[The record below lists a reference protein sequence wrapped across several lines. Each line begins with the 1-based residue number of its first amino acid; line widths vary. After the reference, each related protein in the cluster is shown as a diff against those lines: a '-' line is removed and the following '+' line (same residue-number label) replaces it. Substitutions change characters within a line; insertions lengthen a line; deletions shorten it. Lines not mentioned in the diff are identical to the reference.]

1 MKIYNNKILRLIK
14 KEFLMLSVCSF
25 LIFLGVRFV
34 LFNKSKSINSNYV
47 NVETIK
53 PYFGTVFEVGN
64 NWPSHIDNKDE
75 TLKFHYTF
83 QDELT
88 KKIKSLLKKYKS
100 DYSAI
105 VVIDNKTGG
114 VLSAV
119 GFTRKNN
126 SFNLS
131 LPFSSTHPSASLFK
145 IVTMASL
152 LEQGNLGLESS
163 HTFSGKSNTLY
174 KNQLFKKPHFRWKRT
189 LSLNEAFAKSNNVI
203 FGKAALQYLDKN
215 IVNVMAH
222 RFGFN
227 QELMVELSL
236 GQSFFEGPK
245 DDYNLAE
252 IASGFNKKTMI
263 SPIHAA
269 LLSSVIAND
278 GVIKYPFIVS
288 KLTDGKKRELLIK
301 PTLPEQRVIKKSTS
315 KLISKAMENTIK
327 KGTARKSFRRFDRF
341 LKQQLSIGGKTGS
354 ITGGIPF
361 GKRDWFSA
369 FAIPKNKKLG
379 EGISISVMNINVDK
393 WFVRSTYLAK
403 EVIDFYYKEINPL
416 KEIITSL
423 SQSKSSEKI

>member
-1 MKIYNNKILRLIK
+1 MKANNRILRFIK
-14 KEFLMLSVCSF
+14 KELLIASICSF
-25 LIFLGVRFV
+25 LVYLGAHFLF
-34 LFNKSKSINSNYV
+34 FNKPKPINSNYV
-47 NVETIK
+47 KIETIK
-53 PYFGTVFEVGN
+53 PYFSSVFEVGD
-64 NWPSHIDNKDE
+64 NWPSHFNTKND

-88 KKIKSLLKKYKS
+88 RKIKSLLKKYKS
-100 DYSAI
+100 DYSSI

-114 VLSAV
+114 ILSAV

-145 IVTMASL
+145 IITMASL
-152 LEQGNLGLESS
+152 LEQGNLELESS

-174 KNQLFKKPHFRWKRT
+174 KSQLFKKPHFRWKRT

-215 IVNVMAH
+215 LVNIMAH
-222 RFGFN
+222 KFGFN
-227 QELMVELSL
+227 AELMMELSL
-236 GQSFFEGPK
+236 GQSFFEVPK

-269 LLSSVIAND
+269 VLSSVIANN

-288 KLTDGKKRELLIK
+288 KLTDNKKRELLVK
-301 PTLPEQRVIKKSTS
+301 PALLEKRVIKKSTS
-315 KLISKAMENTIK
+315 KLISKAMESTVK

-341 LKQQLSIGGKTGS
+341 LREELRIGGKTGS

-369 FAIPKNKKLG
+369 FAVPKNKKLG

-403 EVIDFYYKEINPL
+403 EVIDYYYKEINPL

-423 SQSKSSEKI
+423 NKNKSEEKI